1 MRDRRGAAG
10 LFGERDVVGSGRG
23 VVAERGAG
31 RCLGCS
37 LVQIIWWELAVVVV
51 LLLSMLCFFYSIS
64 TFDGRFDGVDRPSF
78 TTATEFV
85 EEALR

>member
-1 MRDRRGAAG
+1 MKDRRGAAG

-37 LVQIIWWELAVVVV
+37 LVQIIWWELAVVVGLAAIYA
-51 LLLSMLCFFYSIS
+51 LLFLFY
-64 TFDGRFDGVDRPSF
+64 FH
-78 TTATEFV
+78 A
-85 EEALR
+85 